1 MGCYYDYTVTDRL
14 INGITSD
21 TLGHGYLTD
30 KKCASIEKEFIFPLL
45 FFLFVL
51 LLAPDKEHSRVT
63 PQSIRFS
70 ILRPRPAM

>member
-30 KKCASIEKEFIFPLL
+30 KKCASIEKEFIFPPL
-45 FFLFVL
+45 FFGSFCY
-51 LLAPDKEHSRVT
+51 
-63 PQSIRFS
+63 
-70 ILRPRPAM
+70 